1 MKRIK
6 CVRIVMILLLVQG
19 VLQAQERDELADLRH
34 KAAKEKSMDAYNDV
48 CRYLYEH
55 ETEPDLLLLYSD
67 SIYRLAVRDKS
78 ANGFS
83 HSYNWSSEAYFTKG
97 DFTKGFALKQK
108 ALALAENAGKTDDIV
123 MLCGDIGYY
132 YNVSARYDSARHY
145 LKKGIRLAEKNPDQA
160 ENHRV
165 MLTNYASSFLF
176 EGKNDS
182 ALVYTLQVKERSLAD
197 RDTTMLIEN
206 LNQLGTIYR
215 RLKNLDECIA
225 SFEDALRLCEAQNNF
240 RTAAYIYG
248 NIATVYCD
256 WKRPADAIPFSKKA
270 IEYALKLGN
279 KQLVGICYVNLGAIQ
294 CKMADTRE
302 EGIATLLKAI
312 PILTEVNN
320 GRRLCEAYYHMV
332 NVYRQQGRKDMAM
345 MYLEKLDKLAGKL
358 KTDVELYRYY
368 QAKASMMQANGQYA
382 KAVDYYLR
390 MVDLLQKGYKDPVDY
405 QQYMCL
411 SDCYQA
417 LHKDASAYDYLKKAY
432 ALRDSAFHTQYAERM
447 SEYAVKYETKEKE
460 LEITRLRENELKT
473 EKERLHRRILF
484 GSLLALLLIALLVL
498 LNARQRQKVRLAKLA
513 QAAGEKERQFLALQ
527 KETESRL
534 TRKYI
539 DGLESERER
548 IATELHDDV
557 CNNLLAFEM
566 NFRSTGQPAG
576 KELGGQLEFLQ
587 DIRERL
593 RNISHEL
600 MPPAFQYAT
609 IDEMLTDYVTHLTLP
624 TQVRAEYHS
633 TEGVDWNKIPREIG
647 FEFYRIV
654 QEAVNNAM
662 KYAEASC
669 IRVSLNLRDNC
680 LSVLVEDD
688 GKGFD
693 PGRKTTGIGLHTIRQ
708 RANLIGGEVELHT
721 APGAGVR
728 IKVAVN
734 VSNYE

>member
-1 MKRIK
+1 M
-6 CVRIVMILLLVQG
+6 
-19 VLQAQERDELADLRH
+19 
-34 KAAKEKSMDAYNDV
+34 
-48 CRYLYEH
+48 
-55 ETEPDLLLLYSD
+55 
-67 SIYRLAVRDKS
+67 
-78 ANGFS
+78 
-83 HSYNWSSEAYFTKG
+83 
-97 DFTKGFALKQK
+97 
-108 ALALAENAGKTDDIV
+108 
-123 MLCGDIGYY
+123 
-132 YNVSARYDSARHY
+132 
-145 LKKGIRLAEKNPDQA
+145 
-160 ENHRV
+160 
-165 MLTNYASSFLF
+165 
-176 EGKNDS
+176 
-182 ALVYTLQVKERSLAD
+182 
-197 RDTTMLIEN
+197 
-206 LNQLGTIYR
+206 
-215 RLKNLDECIA
+215 
-225 SFEDALRLCEAQNNF
+225 
-240 RTAAYIYG
+240 
-248 NIATVYCD
+248 
-256 WKRPADAIPFSKKA
+256 
-270 IEYALKLGN
+270 
-279 KQLVGICYVNLGAIQ
+279 
-294 CKMADTRE
+294 
-302 EGIATLLKAI
+302 
-312 PILTEVNN
+312 
-320 GRRLCEAYYHMV
+320 
-332 NVYRQQGRKDMAM
+332 
-345 MYLEKLDKLAGKL
+345 
-358 KTDVELYRYY
+358 
-368 QAKASMMQANGQYA
+368 
-382 KAVDYYLR
+382 
-390 MVDLLQKGYKDPVDY
+390 
-405 QQYMCL
+405 
-411 SDCYQA
+411 
-417 LHKDASAYDYLKKAY
+417 
-432 ALRDSAFHTQYAERM
+432 
-447 SEYAVKYETKEKE
+447 
-460 LEITRLRENELKT
+460 
-473 EKERLHRRILF
+473 
-484 GSLLALLLIALLVL
+484 
-498 LNARQRQKVRLAKLA
+498 
-513 QAAGEKERQFLALQ
+513 Q

-624 TQVRAEYHS
+624 AQVRAEYHS

-669 IRVSLNLRDNC
+669 IRVSLNLQDNC